1 MKVYFLGKYF
11 LELGTGRCV
20 LSKIIPTAGKRFRS
34 KGLLTMSDAELR
46 RQNRYTWMLGVFTA
60 VVMIFMLK
68 QSRAAAEAHAEKF
81 GGTLTAG
88 LMIETGSHL
97 R

>member
-1 MKVYFLGKYF
+1 
-11 LELGTGRCV
+11 
-20 LSKIIPTAGKRFRS
+20 
-34 KGLLTMSDAELR
+34 MSDAELR
-46 RQNRYTWMLGVFTA
+46 RQNRYTWMLVVFTA

-81 GGTLTAG
+81 GGTYTAG
-88 LMIETGSHL
+88 LMIETGSNL

>member
-1 MKVYFLGKYF
+1 MFRQNLLQRHAG
-11 LELGTGRCV
+11 EGGR
-20 LSKIIPTAGKRFRS
+20 KAGR
-34 KGLLTMSDAELR
+34 MSDAELR
-46 RQNRYTWMLGVFTA
+46 KQSRYTWMLVVFTA

-81 GGTLTAG
+81 GGTYTAG
-88 LMIETGSHL
+88 LMIETGSNL

>member
-1 MKVYFLGKYF
+1 MFQKNFPYPEVQIFFRQNL
-11 LELGTGRCV
+11 LQRQAGR
-20 LSKIIPTAGKRFRS
+20 
-34 KGLLTMSDAELR
+34 MSDAELR
-46 RQNRYTWMLGVFTA
+46 KQSRYTWMLVVFTA

-81 GGTLTAG
+81 GGTYTAG
-88 LMIETGSHL
+88 LMIETGGNL